1 MPELA
6 WYQTEVFW
14 TLIKIALIFFILIT
28 GAAYYTLMERKWAGY
43 FQDRYGPNRAGFW
56 GIFQPLA
63 DGVKFLTKQETIPKN
78 VDVVLFLIA
87 PIISVTT
94 AVMLWAV
101 IPFTPEIA
109 VSPETSE
116 LLGKDT
122 FILQVTN
129 VNSGI
134 LYIFAISSL
143 AVYGIMLAGW
153 SSNNKYS
160 LMGSVRSTAQMIS
173 YELSLG
179 MSVISVIIMTGHL
192 DMVKIIEAQSA
203 GWFLFTIP
211 GFLAFWIFLIAIFA
225 ETNRLPFDL
234 AEAESELVVGFH
246 TEYGAFKFAL
256 FFIAEYMNM
265 ITLSFLIAI
274 LFLGGW
280 NVPGFIAPL
289 VSGAWWGPLV
299 GVGFFVLKA
308 LFFVFFFVWVRWSL
322 PRFRYDQLMNLGWKY
337 LLPGAL
343 IQIFVAGLYAYWR

>member
-1 MPELA
+1 
-6 WYQTEVFW
+6 
-14 TLIKIALIFFILIT
+14 
-28 GAAYYTLMERKWAGY
+28 
-43 FQDRYGPNRAGFW
+43 
-56 GIFQPLA
+56 
-63 DGVKFLTKQETIPKN
+63 
-78 VDVVLFLIA
+78 
-87 PIISVTT
+87 
-94 AVMLWAV
+94 MLWAV

-116 LLGKDT
+116 LLGKGT

-203 GWFLFTIP
+203 DWFLFTIP

-280 NVPGFIAPL
+280 NVPGFYRTAC
-289 VSGAWWGPLV
+289 
-299 GVGFFVLKA
+299 
-308 LFFVFFFVWVRWSL
+308 
-322 PRFRYDQLMNLGWKY
+322 
-337 LLPGAL
+337 
-343 IQIFVAGLYAYWR
+343 